1 MTFDQKFEQTYV
13 VVTDFNGW
21 DQTQRCLQSLAS
33 SLPKQPHIIVV
44 DHGTDGET
52 SKQLHSCSGVSLVR
66 GSSSDWWSG
75 ACNAGIEKAL
85 SLGAKYIVLLNNDC
99 RVGQT
104 TINSLL
110 QSLHQTKRSDTTII
124 AAKQRVDGSSTDS
137 PYLISTCLILG
148 FNTLV
153 LPQWLTRKSD
163 KSETLVSVNMIIG
176 GRGIVIPAG
185 VFTSVGMFD
194 NEELPHY
201 CADHDFFLRCR
212 KKGIRLYVHT
222 GETVLVD
229 QTNTSSAARLSNMSP
244 KDFYRSLTSIRS
256 HRNFRH
262 LLNFYKK
269 HYPLKPLYWVGASL
283 NVMRYGSV
291 YLMSRLR

>member
-176 GRGIVIPAG
+176 AEVLLFQP
-185 VFTSVGMFD
+185 VFLPRLACSITKNCFTTALTTIFFFD
-194 NEELPHY
+194 AE
-201 CADHDFFLRCR
+201 R
-212 KKGIRLYVHT
+212 KEFGCIYILERLY
-222 GETVLVD
+222 LWIK
-229 QTNTSSAARLSNMSP
+229 R
-244 KDFYRSLTSIRS
+244 I
-256 HRNFRH
+256 H
-262 LLNFYKK
+262 LLQLARIM
-269 HYPLKPLYWVGASL
+269 HE
-283 NVMRYGSV
+283 
-291 YLMSRLR
+291 